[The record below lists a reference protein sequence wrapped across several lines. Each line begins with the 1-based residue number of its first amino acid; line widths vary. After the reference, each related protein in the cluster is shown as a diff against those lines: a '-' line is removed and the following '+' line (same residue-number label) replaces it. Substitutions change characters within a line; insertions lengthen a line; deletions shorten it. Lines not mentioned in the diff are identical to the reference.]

1 MMSRFGFA
9 LVCGVLLFPCPSR
22 AEEGSFDSKG
32 VKIHYYIEGE
42 GEPVLLIHGFATPAK
57 LQWGTPGII
66 KGLAKDHR
74 VISFDVRGHGKS
86 GKPTDVDK
94 YGPEMVEDAVRL
106 LDHLEIKKAHV
117 VGYSMGALITGK
129 LLATHPDRL
138 LTATLGGAG
147 VVPAEIKLPPFV
159 EELAE
164 SLEKGKGMGPLW
176 RALAPPGK
184 PKPSE
189 DVIRQ
194 ADLLLVGDNAKA
206 LAAVVRS
213 WKSLAV
219 AKAQLKANKVP
230 TLALIGS
237 DDPLKESVE
246 LIKDDLANLKIVTIP
261 DTDHITA
268 FASPKFVEALRKFL
282 AEHAQK
288 KKAKERTP
296 AGAGKTS

>member
-9 LVCGVLLFPCPSR
+9 LVCGVLLFPCLSR
-22 AEEGSFDSKG
+22 GEEGSFDSKG

-106 LDHLEIKKAHV
+106 LDHLKVKKAHV

-129 LLATHPDRL
+129 LLATHPDRM

-159 EELAE
+159 KELAE

-176 RALAPPGK
+176 MALAPPGK
-184 PKPSE
+184 PKPSQ
-189 DVIRQ
+189 DLIRQ
-194 ADLLLVGDNAKA
+194 ADLLLVGDHAKA

-213 WKSLAV
+213 WEKLAV
-219 AKAQLKANKVP
+219 TKEQLKANKVP
-230 TLALIGS
+230 TLALIGA

-246 LIKDDLANLKIVTIP
+246 LIKDDLEHLKIVTIP

-282 AEHAQK
+282 ADHAQK
-288 KKAKERTP
+288 KKAKTP
-296 AGAGKTS
+296 VGAGK